1 MNYEAHYNLAILL
14 KSMKKYSGSAEEFIK
29 AGLLLDAKGDGNKTR
44 YIYDVLN
51 EVNQK
56 LALEDEYQ
64 NLVQKL
70 NEEEINEGKVTYI
83 GGKLVITE
91 EFDKAMLKNFKTCSN
106 KEMFYNEEDLETLDE
121 IE

>member
-29 AGLLLDAKGDGNKTR
+29 AGLLLDSKGDGNKTR

-70 NEEEINEGKVTYI
+70 NEEEINEGKVTYN
-83 GGKLVITE
+83 GGKLGITE
-91 EFDKAMLKNFKTCSN
+91 EFDNVMMKNFKTCS
-106 KEMFYNEEDLETLDE
+106 KK
-121 IE
+121 